1 MTPHQ
6 LTLLCTGTFLMVLLG
21 LGLRLQLGL
30 GGVQRRVHHLLFF
43 LVSAG
48 TLLAAALAWRD
59 GARVWALLPALA
71 LLLSMPRTRPG
82 RADHWRRALVC
93 AAAFLT
99 GALIAW
105 GVPGR

>member
-6 LTLLCTGTFLMVLLG
+6 LTLLVTGALLTVLLG
-21 LGLRLQLGL
+21 LGLSLQLGWR
-30 GGVQRRVHHLLFF
+30 GVRRRVHHLLFF

-48 TLLAAALAWRD
+48 TLLAAGLAWRD
-59 GARVWALLPALA
+59 GARAWALLPALA

-82 RADHWRRALVC
+82 RADHWQRALLG
-93 AAAFLT
+93 AAAFLC
-99 GALIAW
+99 GALVAW